1 MLACGKRN
9 LTARCRLS
17 LGTGSQRGP
26 PRARVYERCWTN
38 KMHRA
43 RQHERGVR
51 CDELLRVFVSWC
63 ADQLRSAHVFLETS
77 DLFAHAVAGG
87 AKAQNRWAGAR
98 WHHAAPAGCAGAQ
111 PSALCPH
118 PSTHWTGVA
127 AGCLDW
133 PFPAVLALSST
144 NPPSRMLAGASAAS
158 RTIGSVVEDVKTVV
172 GASSVAAFSLEMTIA
187 SVCHDG

>member
-1 MLACGKRN
+1 MLHLQEKNGNNLICTALASMSGAYAATSSCASSSLQVCGSAALRAC
-9 LTARCRLS
+9 LS
-17 LGTGSQRGP
+17 RPATCSHMPWQ
-26 PRARVYERCWTN
+26 AER
-38 KMHRA
+38 MHRIGG
-43 RQHERGVR
+43 REHVGIV
-51 CDELLRVFVSWC
+51 LLL
-63 ADQLRSAHVFLETS
+63 Q
-77 DLFAHAVAGG
+77 
-87 AKAQNRWAGAR
+87 
-98 WHHAAPAGCAGAQ
+98 GAQ
-111 PSALCPH
+111 APNPH
-118 PSTHWTGVA
+118 LFVLTRPPIGHACA